1 MSILISCYIIPILL
15 SLFFIKKQEKNNIL
29 SKDATL
35 SVRGIGMLLIV
46 FAHAIEGTVNT
57 YTFFIYVS
65 AILGVSACFLVSGYG
80 LYFSFEKKENYLKGF
95 LFQKFFR
102 LLIPY
107 LIFFV
112 ISIIYKLITK
122 QVVDISNIVYELLTL
137 QLDGLLLW
145 YLKIQLLFYVFFYI
159 SFKFI
164 KNKNISIVLLIVL
177 TVIYYILA
185 WQFNLKSY
193 WYNTC
198 LFFPIGILL
207 ARFKEYILPL
217 IRKWYIIVLSG
228 LVFLSTFIIIYLFG
242 RMNLDFII
250 DGIYM
255 ISFNTF
261 IIGLYMSIS
270 NSHFLKIFGKY
281 SMEIYLSHLLLL
293 NWDLFGIFDSNN
305 GYTYLLLLIATLL
318 FSVPVFI
325 ISNKISLLIS
335 RRNQYAK

>member
-1 MSILISCYIIPILL
+1 MSILISCYIIPTLL
-15 SLFFIKKQEKNNIL
+15 SLFFIKKQENKNLL

-35 SVRGIGMLLIV
+35 SIRGIGMLLIV

-65 AILGVSACFLVSGYG
+65 AILGVSSCFLVSGYG
-80 LYFSFEKKENYLKGF
+80 LYLSFEKKENYFKGF

-112 ISIIYKLITK
+112 ISIIYKFITK
-122 QVVDISNIVYELLTL
+122 QGVDISSIGYELLTL

-145 YLKIQLLFYVFFYI
+145 YLKIQLLLYLFFYI

-164 KNKNISIVLLIVL
+164 KNKNISIALLIVL
-177 TVIYYILA
+177 TVTYYTIA
-185 WQFNLKSY
+185 WQFELKSY

-207 ARFKEYILPL
+207 ARFKECILPL
-217 IRKWYIIVLSG
+217 IKKWYIMVLSG
-228 LVFLSTFIIIYLFG
+228 LICLITFIVIYLFG
-242 RMNLDFII
+242 RMNLDFLI
-250 DGIYM
+250 DNIYM
-255 ISFNTF
+255 ISYNVF
-261 IIGLYMSIS
+261 IIGLFLNIS
-270 NSHFLKIFGKY
+270 NSYFLKIFGKY

-305 GYTYLLLLIATLL
+305 GFTYLLLLIVTVI

-325 ISNKISLLIS
+325 ISNKISLIFN
-335 RRNQYAK
+335 RRN